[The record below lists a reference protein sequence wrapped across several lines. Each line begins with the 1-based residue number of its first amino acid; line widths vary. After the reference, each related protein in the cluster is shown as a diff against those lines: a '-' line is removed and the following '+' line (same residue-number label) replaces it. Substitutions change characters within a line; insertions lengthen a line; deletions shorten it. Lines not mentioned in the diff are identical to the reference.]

1 MAMNTKTRMVVVGTV
16 LTATALSAGTA
27 SAVVAGFNGGA
38 QTQRLV
44 RTESDATT
52 AAGTTFTNIPNA
64 AVAVRVPSRQT
75 RLITGRFTAES
86 QCTGS
91 SFGWCSVRL
100 IARNSSTGTVVVL
113 HPRSDLDFAFDSVSN
128 DDLWES
134 HSVARTIRLGA
145 GSWRVIAQ
153 RATTSDSVTARHDDW
168 TLEVDVN
175 R

>member
-1 MAMNTKTRMVVVGTV
+1 MVAVGAAVT
-16 LTATALSAGTA
+16 LTALGAGTA

-44 RTESDATT
+44 RTETDAST
-52 AAGTTFTNIPNA
+52 AAGTTFTDIPNA
-64 AVAVRVPSRQT
+64 AVTVRVPSRQS
-75 RLITGRFTAES
+75 RLVTGRFTAES

-91 SFGWCSVRL
+91 FGWCSVRL
-100 IARNSSTGTVVVL
+100 IARNNSTGTVVAL

-145 GSWRVIAQ
+145 GSWSVRVQ
-153 RATTSDSVTARHDDW
+153 RATTSDAVTARHDDW
-168 TLEVDVN
+168 TFEVDVN

>member
-1 MAMNTKTRMVVVGTV
+1 MVAVGAAV
-16 LTATALSAGTA
+16 AVTALSVGTA

-44 RTESDATT
+44 RTETDAST
-52 AAGTTFTNIPNA
+52 AAGTTFTDIPNA
-64 AVAVRVPSRQT
+64 AVTVRVPSRET
-75 RLITGRFTAES
+75 RLVTGRFTAES
-86 QCTGS
+86 QCTGTT
-91 SFGWCSVRL
+91 FGWCSVRL
-100 IARNSSTGTVVVL
+100 VARNNATGSVVLL

-145 GSWRVIAQ
+145 GSWSVRVQ
-153 RATTSDSVTARHDDW
+153 RATTGDAVTARHDDW
-168 TLEVDVN
+168 TFEVDVN

>member
-1 MAMNTKTRMVVVGTV
+1 MNGKTRMVVAGTV

-44 RTESDATT
+44 RTETDATT

-64 AVAVRVPSRQT
+64 AVTVRVPSRQT
-75 RLITGRFTAES
+75 RLITARYTAES

-91 SFGWCSVRL
+91 NFGWCSVRL
-100 IARNSSTGTVVVL
+100 IARNNSTGTVVAL
-113 HPRSDLDFAFDSVSN
+113 HPRSDLDFAFDSVS

-134 HSVARTIRLGA
+134 HSVSRTIKVGA
-145 GSWRVIAQ
+145 GSWSVIAQ